1 MSTDSRSNYPGGF
14 SFGDAMKTLEELA
27 EEYLETAENL
37 KKKINELKRR
47 DPGTNP
53 AAIHKTIDTYEQM
66 YDEAIMNYNKLKNYY
81 NK

>member
-1 MSTDSRSNYPGGF
+1 MSTDGRSNYPGDF

-37 KKKINELKRR
+37 KKKIEELKRR

-53 AAIHKTIDTYEQM
+53 AAIHRTIDIYEDM
-66 YDEAIMNYNKLKNYY
+66 YREAMMNYNQLKNYY